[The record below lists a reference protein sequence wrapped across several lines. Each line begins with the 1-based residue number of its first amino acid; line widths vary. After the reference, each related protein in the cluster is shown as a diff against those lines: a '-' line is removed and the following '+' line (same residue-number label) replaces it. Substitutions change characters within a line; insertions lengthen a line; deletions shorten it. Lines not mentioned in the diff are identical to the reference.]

1 MSKTVAVEIDDDLL
15 QAVIRRYRLLG
26 REQAVHLALRCLLDS
41 ADGEHRSEE
50 DEYDQFSDLAALRR
64 PPRTDTK

>member
-1 MSKTVAVEIDDDLL
+1 MPKTVAIEIDDDLL

-41 ADGEHRSEE
+41 SDGEHLPEE

-64 PPRTDTK
+64 RPRADTE